1 MDKLPVFAILN
12 RTIKTFKVGNLYVD
26 ATVWQAGAIIILLF
40 LLVFSLARLRYLYVH
55 WSVGKN
61 AFSMLFW
68 GVILTIIMEGFLM
81 LTGRTIFTEIIGMK
95 NVPKPFSTVL
105 NIGREKL
112 VNVMGAQSTI
122 PDMSAAGNLNSD
134 QMYSLYTK
142 MDSVESQ
149 KLQKIICKPN

>member
-1 MDKLPVFAILN
+1 
-12 RTIKTFKVGNLYVD
+12 
-26 ATVWQAGAIIILLF
+26 
-40 LLVFSLARLRYLYVH
+40 
-55 WSVGKN
+55 
-61 AFSMLFW
+61 MLFW

-134 QMYSLYTK
+134 HMYSLYTK